1 MSDRYSNAARIRLTV
16 LLSAFLMLASCA
28 TGGSHTA
35 DGGAEAGGGGVPA
48 YQVSATPAPGEVLG
62 VVKDPL
68 TWSLPFDRVLDGNLA
83 RLEQHAS
90 DLLVDQCMAE
100 AGFDDYELMN
110 SSAVPFP
117 ETSPHGNATLFNV
130 AIAQKYGYRMAPDP
144 SYKISW
150 EKIDLQGGGY
160 YDNKPESF
168 KNQWYACLDEVQVEL
183 HGPPTTEYL
192 EVDENGP
199 IPIESQLN
207 RFMVDTSSPELQAAA
222 EQWRTCMAPQG
233 ISDLPEEPWEAGTL
247 DLPESLMTRLDY
259 WPTGDPSAG
268 EISVATADA
277 QCRESSG
284 WTNLLYEATW
294 DQQAAFVAANE
305 TEINGIVAENEAE
318 AARMRSIITEA
329 GGTP

>member
-1 MSDRYSNAARIRLTV
+1 M
-16 LLSAFLMLASCA
+16 
-28 TGGSHTA
+28 
-35 DGGAEAGGGGVPA
+35 GGGGVPA
-48 YQVSATPAPGEVLG
+48 YQASATPAPSEVLG

-68 TWSLPFDRVLDGNLA
+68 TWSLPFDRVLDGSLT
-83 RLEQHAS
+83 RLELHAS
-90 DLLVDQCMAE
+90 DLLVDRCMAE
-100 AGFDDYELMN
+100 AGIDDYEVMN

-160 YDNKPESF
+160 YDDKPESF
-168 KNQWYACLDEVQVEL
+168 KNQWYDCLDEVQLQL
-183 HGPPTTEYL
+183 HGPSPTEYL

-207 RFMVDTSSPELQAAA
+207 RFFVDTSGSQLREAA

-233 ISDLPEEPWEAGTL
+233 IADLPEEPWEAGTL
-247 DLPESLMTRLDY
+247 QLPESLMTRLDY
-259 WPTGDPSAG
+259 QPTGDPSAD
-268 EISVATADA
+268 EIAVATADA

-284 WTNLLYEATW
+284 WTRLLYEATW

-305 TEINGIVAENEAE
+305 TEINSIVAGNEAE
-318 AARMRSIITEA
+318 AERMRSIIIEA